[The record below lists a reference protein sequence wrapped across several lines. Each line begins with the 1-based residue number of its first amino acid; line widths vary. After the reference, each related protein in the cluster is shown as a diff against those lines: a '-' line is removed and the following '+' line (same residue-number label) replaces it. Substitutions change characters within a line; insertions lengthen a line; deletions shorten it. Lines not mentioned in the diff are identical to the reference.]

1 MNITKTQTNNNTS
14 LYTNGLLVTADR
26 KTATNLA
33 KSLNVK
39 HDKLYREL
47 TNTQEENLL
56 NKLKVLAQQTF
67 QNNPLYLLFDDTRLT
82 KRYASNIEGL
92 DIGHD
97 GSTNSITKGI
107 QMVTAMFAT
116 AEIKLP
122 IDIQPYISKWLSED
136 YITKSNI
143 AWDIVQRLIASFNI
157 ARILA
162 DAHYATKTLLRKLI
176 ESGILFLMKIPR
188 NRKVVIHGKHDQLQR
203 LLRLKRNEH
212 VRYAVGF
219 YDDIRYFFYVV
230 KVGQGKTVYLISSD
244 FIEPKELINLYRI
257 RWEIELFHRTAKQ
270 KLGLGDCQSTSLK
283 KQIRHC
289 LFVMIAYCLAE
300 LKRHKLKMQNI
311 EEAIESFRIVKFNK
325 VVYRKRTSIQNFGCY
340 A

>member
-1 MNITKTQTNNNTS
+1 MNITKTQKNNSTS
-14 LYTNGLLVTADR
+14 LYTNGLLVTDGR

-39 HDKLYREL
+39 HDKLYNEL
-47 TNTQEENLL
+47 TNTQEEDLL
-56 NKLKVLAQQTF
+56 SKLRFLAQQTF
-67 QNNPLYLLFDDTRLT
+67 QSSPLYLLFDDTRLT
-82 KRYASNIEGL
+82 KRHASNIEGL
-92 DIGHD
+92 DVGHD

-116 AEIKLP
+116 ADIKLP

-136 YITKSNI
+136 YKTKSDI
-143 AWDIVQRLIASFNI
+143 AWDIVQKLIASFNL
-157 ARILA
+157 ARVLA
-162 DAHYATKTLLRKLI
+162 DAHYATKALLRKLI

-188 NRKVVIHGKHDQLQR
+188 NRKVVIHGRCDQLQQ

-230 KVGQGKTVYLISSD
+230 KVGPGKTVYLISSD
-244 FIEPKELINLYRI
+244 FVEPKELISLYRI

-289 LFVMIAYCLAE
+289 LFVMRAYCLAE
-300 LKRHKLKMQNI
+300 LKRHKLNMQNV
-311 EEAIESFRIVKFNK
+311 EEAIEAFRIVKFNSAI
-325 VVYRKRTSIQNFGCY
+325 YRKRASIQNFTCY